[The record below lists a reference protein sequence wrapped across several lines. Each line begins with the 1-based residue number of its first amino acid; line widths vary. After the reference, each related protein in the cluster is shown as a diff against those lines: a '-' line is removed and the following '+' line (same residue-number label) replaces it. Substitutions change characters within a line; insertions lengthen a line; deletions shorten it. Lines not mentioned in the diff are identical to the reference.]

1 IIFLANDLEKMRITT
16 DGYVGI
22 GTTSPNSKLAVKGGI
37 AIGTSSGYYSA
48 TVVDGAIFEG
58 KVGIGTTSP
67 SQTLH
72 VAGTAGITTSVAVTD
87 DRTLCTIAASG
98 EIELKDGACGTSAL
112 RYKENIEK
120 LGYGLNEI
128 NLLKPIFFNYKNF
141 DENYTMRTKRRIGFI
156 AEEVLPIVPEVVIMT
171 EDGQADSIDYA
182 YLVSL
187 LTRGVQELDQ
197 KIESVNSQFIE
208 KMKQYLESV
217 GLWVENGIAK
227 VKELIA
233 DKIITKQIC
242 LTGDDGETVCVNKDQ
257 LKQLMGQDSAVISPP
272 TPTPTPT
279 PTPIPTEPPPPIES
293 PTSTPILQ

>member
-1 IIFLANDLEKMRITT
+1 MRIDSNGNVGIGQTT
-16 DGYVGI
+16 PSSKLDVTTTALGITQTNTSGLALVNTTAAALDAQQISPALRLRGQGWKTDATSASRPVDFRAFVRPIQGAANPTGGLDFQAAINDGAYSNLMTILSGGNVGI
-22 GTTSPNSKLAVKGGI
+22 GTT
-37 AIGTSSGYYSA
+37 T
-48 TVVDGAIFEG
+48 
-58 KVGIGTTSP
+58 P

-72 VAGTAGITTSVAVTD
+72 VAGTARITTSVAVTD

-227 VKELIA
+227 VKIKFPA
-233 DKIITKQIC
+233 
-242 LTGDDGETVCVNKDQ
+242 
-257 LKQLMGQDSAVISPP
+257 
-272 TPTPTPT
+272 
-279 PTPIPTEPPPPIES
+279 
-293 PTSTPILQ
+293 